1 MRRREKLD
9 RPVRTIIPANAGFAG
24 SALLVA
30 VLLSGCGDAADR
42 AVIDTPDA
50 ALAADTPHGAFM
62 ANLAVHCG
70 GHFPGRL
77 TLAPEGDTMLTG
89 TELLLVHFLECGGD
103 EVRIPFHI
111 ETGAGDGW
119 DRSRTWHVIR
129 HDDRL
134 ELRHDHREPDGAE
147 STRTWYGGF
156 TGSDGTAT
164 RQDFV
169 SPERTA
175 AAGSPVGWRIEIEP
189 GVRYVYGTTQ
199 DGEYTWRIEFDLSRP
214 HTEPVPSRWGHDRG
228 PSRIPGPP

>member
-1 MRRREKLD
+1 MRRRGGLV
-9 RPVRTIIPANAGFAG
+9 RPKRSTIMPANAGFAG
-24 SALLVA
+24 TTLLVT
-30 VLLSGCGDAADR
+30 VLLTGCGDGADR
-42 AVIDTPDA
+42 DGSDTSDLA
-50 ALAADTPHGAFM
+50 SAADTHAAFM

-89 TELLLVHFLECGGD
+89 TELLLVHFLECDAD

-111 ETGAGDGW
+111 ETGAGNGG

-156 TGSDGTAT
+156 TESDGTAT
-164 RQDFV
+164 HQDFV

-189 GVRYVYGTTQ
+189 GVRYVYGTTR

-214 HTEPVPSRWGHDRG
+214 HTEPVPPRWGHDRD